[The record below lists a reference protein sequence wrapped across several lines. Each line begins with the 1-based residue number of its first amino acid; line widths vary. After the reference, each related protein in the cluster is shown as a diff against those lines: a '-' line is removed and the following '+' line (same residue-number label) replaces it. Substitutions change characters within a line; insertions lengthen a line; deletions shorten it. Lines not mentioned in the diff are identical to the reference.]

1 MHFATSDS
9 EYVENSTSG
18 EVQVREMSPIPK
30 RISPVF
36 ADKFQIEFQES

>member
-9 EYVENSTSG
+9 EYVEKSTSG
-18 EVQVREMSPIPK
+18 EVQVREMSPIPE

-36 ADKFQIEFQES
+36 AYKLKIEFQEY